1 MNKNKSSVLGTYH
14 TNLRNIGLF
23 SSLSMGLLTFSQR
36 GILKKDLTNK
46 ALFGIGIIFLLIS
59 FILSRELKEH
69 SNKNEKE
76 ISDKLMFIAKII
88 NYALIIFLTTVIYSV
103 LHRVGIF

>member
-1 MNKNKSSVLGTYH
+1 MTKNKSSILGTYH

-23 SSLSMGLLTFSQR
+23 SSLSMGILSFSQE
-36 GILKKDLTNK
+36 GVLKKNLTNK
-46 ALFGIGIIFLLIS
+46 ALFGIGIVFLMIS

-69 SNKNEKE
+69 SKVNEKE
-76 ISDKLMFIAKII
+76 IGEKLMFVSKII